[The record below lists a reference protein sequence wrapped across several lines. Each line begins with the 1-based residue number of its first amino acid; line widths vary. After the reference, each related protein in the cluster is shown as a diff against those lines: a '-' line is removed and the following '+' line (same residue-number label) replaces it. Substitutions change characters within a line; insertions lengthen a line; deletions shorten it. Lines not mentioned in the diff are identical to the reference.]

1 MPLFEGLHDIRDVR
15 LLDGFVAVKTDL
27 TLNDGLVQPR
37 EQQLALTIF
46 GENTPQVGLE
56 VCLDFG
62 SDHPAQEGRPGLV
75 ILTYTDVTPAKIIIV
90 CGFNHFTRCLNRF
103 KCQGRIKNHVA
114 QVVSTH
120 FIPARKEWRDHLCRP
135 LLALLVIKVILN
147 NTPEMTAYNLSCV
160 RINEQ
165 SAQMRFLYFTRF
177 LNIAQP
183 LVLEGLFRCKPLGRV
198 SLQNPLHEVLCGW
211 RDASP

>member
-1 MPLFEGLHDIRDVR
+1 MPI
-15 LLDGFVAVKTDL
+15 
-27 TLNDGLVQPR
+27 
-37 EQQLALTIF
+37 
-46 GENTPQVGLE
+46 
-56 VCLDFG
+56 
-62 SDHPAQEGRPGLV
+62 
-75 ILTYTDVTPAKIIIV
+75 
-90 CGFNHFTRCLNRF
+90 
-103 KCQGRIKNHVA
+103 
-114 QVVSTH
+114 H
-120 FIPARKEWRDHLCRP
+120 FIQARKEWRDHLCRP

-183 LVLEGLFRCKPLGRV
+183 LVLESLFRCKPLGRV